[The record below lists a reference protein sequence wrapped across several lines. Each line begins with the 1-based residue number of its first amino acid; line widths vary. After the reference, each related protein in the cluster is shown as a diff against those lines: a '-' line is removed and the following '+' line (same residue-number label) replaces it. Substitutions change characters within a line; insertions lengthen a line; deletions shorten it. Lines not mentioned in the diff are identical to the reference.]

1 MKQERVIL
9 SFIAVLIGLLAAG
22 VLFYF
27 YQSTK
32 VINNSNSDVILSPT
46 PTTNTK
52 SNIFI
57 SINQPS
63 DEAVVANKTL
73 QISGKTTPDATIVII
88 TDASQLVLEPT
99 KDGNFSTTITLDSG
113 QNLITIQAIAK
124 NGETVNVKK
133 TITYSTEDF

>member
-22 VLFYF
+22 ILFYF

-32 VINNSNSDVILSPT
+32 VINNSNSSVILSPT
-46 PTTNTK
+46 PATNTK

-63 DEAVVANKTL
+63 DEAVVENKTL
-73 QISGKTTPDATIVII
+73 QISGKTIPDATIVII
-88 TDASQLVLEPT
+88 TDANQLVLEPT
-99 KDGNFSTTITLDSG
+99 KDGNFSTTITLDNG